1 MTTMPFLVTTEGR
14 RKLQISEQHPA
25 WGEEIS
31 ENMVVF
37 FLILSQS
44 LVFLQF
50 PLDLVH
56 ALPSRHLGV
65 QSSEANFL
73 SSRLLHH
80 FPRLNLF
87 SPTIFHSLLLTNAS
101 SI

>member
-31 ENMVVF
+31 ENMVCF
-37 FLILSQS
+37 FFILSQS